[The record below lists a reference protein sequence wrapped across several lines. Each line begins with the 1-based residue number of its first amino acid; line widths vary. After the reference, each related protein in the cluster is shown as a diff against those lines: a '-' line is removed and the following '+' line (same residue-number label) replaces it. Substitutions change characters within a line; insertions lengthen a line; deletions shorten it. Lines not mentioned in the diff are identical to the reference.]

1 MREAKYVLKQG
12 VLLFLFIMTVTI
24 LLQYYQFYM
33 QGYIGLEKIISD
45 SSSNIL
51 AVDSEE
57 EDR

>member
-33 QGYIGLEKIISD
+33 QGYSGLEKIISD
-45 SSSNIL
+45 SSSNVL

>member
-33 QGYIGLEKIISD
+33 QGYSGLEKTISD
-45 SSSNIL
+45 SSSNVL